1 MSEQLAIDFDARKH
15 ARRRDPATGKAAART
30 AGGMKRDQLPPH
42 STRRPR
48 MPMPR
53 YTAYENAK
61 RELPKDLTPQQYEAA
76 CRALA
81 KRLGV

>member
-1 MSEQLAIDFDARKH
+1 
-15 ARRRDPATGKAAART
+15 
-30 AGGMKRDQLPPH
+30 MKRDQLPPH

-81 KRLGV
+81 KKAGI